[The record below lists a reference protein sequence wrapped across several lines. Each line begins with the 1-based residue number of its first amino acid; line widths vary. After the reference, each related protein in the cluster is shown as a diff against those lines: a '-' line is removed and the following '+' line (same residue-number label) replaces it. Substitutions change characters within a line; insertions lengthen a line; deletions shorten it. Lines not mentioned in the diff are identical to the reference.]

1 MDKDRFQKIY
11 SQGLITGVEILV
23 DTQTGVNY
31 LFCNSGNAGG
41 LTPCWTGR
49 ESRSSRR
56 WAATRSGPERPVPG
70 GGERKLLDNR
80 REIPYNSYLKYQ
92 KSVAEEEYPAAGGE
106 ERRRVVQVSPP
117 GGRRWPRSSAPE
129 PTQ

>member
-1 MDKDRFQKIY
+1 MDKDRFQKVY
-11 SQGLITGVEILV
+11 SQGLVNVAEILV

-31 LFCNSGNAGG
+31 LYYWSGNGGG
-41 LTPCWTGR
+41 LTPLLDR
-49 ESRSSRR
+49 EESRSSRR
-56 WAATRSGPERPVPG
+56 WAAVRSVPERPVPD

-106 ERRRVVQVSPP
+106 ERRRVVQVSPA
-117 GGRRWPRSSAPE
+117 GREKVASKLRP
-129 PTQ
+129 